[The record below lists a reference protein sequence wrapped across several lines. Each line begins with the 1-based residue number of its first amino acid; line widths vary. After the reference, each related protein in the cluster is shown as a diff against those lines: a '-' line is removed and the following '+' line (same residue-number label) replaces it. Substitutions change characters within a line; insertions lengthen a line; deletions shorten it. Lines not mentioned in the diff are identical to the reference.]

1 MLYYLLQCYLP
12 TINKKEEKAEK
23 IIHFPD
29 KHKKAGEGAGEDR
42 K

>member
-1 MLYYLLQCYLP
+1 MLFTNNEQEGR
-12 TINKKEEKAEK
+12 KSRK

-29 KHKKAGEGAGEDR
+29 KQKKAGEGAGEDR